1 MVVEWDVPIEM
12 DDGVVLRANVF
23 RPDDGQSH
31 PVVLSYGPY
40 GKDLAF
46 QDGYPDAWAAM
57 VERRPEVAAGSS
69 NRFQS
74 WEVCDPEKWVP
85 DGYVCVRVDARG
97 WGRSPGFLDPWSTR
111 EMIDLRDCIEW
122 AGTQP
127 WSSGKVGLLGISYYA
142 VNQWQV
148 ASMNPPHLAAI
159 IPWEGFSDFYREL
172 SLSRRYRQRYE
183 VGLVPAHRHHG
194 AARPRRAWLR
204 QRQHRRARRGTRDAH
219 LRRSGGREV
228 RLSR

>member
-1 MVVEWDVPIEM
+1 MQPAVGRKVGAMTVPGIGMSVEWDVPVAM

-23 RPDDGQSH
+23 RPDDDAPH

-46 QDGYPDAWAAM
+46 QEGYPDAWAAM
-57 VERRPEVAAGSS
+57 VKSHPEVAAGSS

-85 DGYVCVRVDARG
+85 DGYVCARVDARG
-97 WGRSPGFLDPWSTR
+97 WGRSPGHIDPWSTR
-111 EMIDLRDCIEW
+111 EIIDLRDCIEW

-127 WSSGKVGLLGISYYA
+127 WSTGKVGLLGISYYA

-148 ASMNPPHLAAI
+148 AALAPRI
-159 IPWEGFSDFYREL
+159 W
-172 SLSRRYRQRYE
+172 RR
-183 VGLVPAHRHHG
+183 
-194 AARPRRAWLR
+194 
-204 QRQHRRARRGTRDAH
+204 
-219 LRRSGGREV
+219 
-228 RLSR
+228 

>member
-1 MVVEWDVPIEM
+1 MLVDWDVPIAM
-12 DDGVVLRANVF
+12 DDGVILRANVF
-23 RPDDGQSH
+23 RPDDDVPH

-57 VERRPEVAAGSS
+57 VERHPEVAAGSS

-97 WGRSPGFLDPWSTR
+97 WGRSPGHIDPWSTR
-111 EMIDLRDCIEW
+111 EMFDLRDCIEW
-122 AGTQP
+122 AGTQQ
-127 WSSGKVGLLGISYYA
+127 WSNGKVGLLGISYYA

-148 ASMNPPHLAAI
+148 APVDPPPL
-159 IPWEGFSDFYREL
+159 
-172 SLSRRYRQRYE
+172 
-183 VGLVPAHRHHG
+183 G
-194 AARPRRAWLR
+194 AAFP
-204 QRQHRRARRGTRDAH
+204 
-219 LRRSGGREV
+219 
-228 RLSR
+228 